1 MRATHHSKDD
11 FPDTFLPRNV
21 ARAAD
26 AAMENVLF
34 EDDVRRMLRAA
45 GVPEKRYRR
54 PR

>member
-1 MRATHHSKDD
+1 MRVTRYTTDE
-11 FPDTFLPRNV
+11 FPDTFLPRRV

-26 AAMENVLF
+26 AAMEDVLL